1 MATLVRSK
9 ICSSVET
16 SGFYSILADET
27 KDLSKQEQLAIVV
40 RYVDVDTTSI
50 IECFL
55 TYVEATSLNAESL
68 SKYILDT
75 LKLYNLDAKRIVSQ
89 GYDGAS
95 VMSGTCSG
103 VQQRIREIA
112 PQATYVHW
120 HAHCLNLVLVECVK
134 ANSQAFE
141 FFSLVQALYVFMSTS
156 KTHAIFLEKQGELH
170 KEKQPKQL
178 QRLSDTRWAC
188 RYFALDAIASTFDS
202 ILATLESI
210 AEGHDKP
217 KAVEAT
223 GILVQ
228 VPCMLGHIFAHT
240 IGYKI
245 FI

>member
-1 MATLVRSK
+1 
-9 ICSSVET
+9 
-16 SGFYSILADET
+16 
-27 KDLSKQEQLAIVV
+27 
-40 RYVDVDTTSI
+40 
-50 IECFL
+50 
-55 TYVEATSLNAESL
+55 
-68 SKYILDT
+68 
-75 LKLYNLDAKRIVSQ
+75 
-89 GYDGAS
+89 
-95 VMSGTCSG
+95 MSGTCSG

-112 PQATYVHW
+112 PQATYVHC
-120 HAHCLNLVLVECVK
+120 HAHCLNLVLVDCVK

-156 KTHAIFLEKQGELH
+156 KTHAIYLEKQAELH
-170 KEKQPKQL
+170 KEKQPRQL

-228 VPCMLGHIFAHT
+228 VHSLKFLACLVIFLRILSVTKSLSDQLQGKQIDMAFAADLSCFYFRYFEG
-240 IGYKI
+240 IQN
-245 FI
+245 